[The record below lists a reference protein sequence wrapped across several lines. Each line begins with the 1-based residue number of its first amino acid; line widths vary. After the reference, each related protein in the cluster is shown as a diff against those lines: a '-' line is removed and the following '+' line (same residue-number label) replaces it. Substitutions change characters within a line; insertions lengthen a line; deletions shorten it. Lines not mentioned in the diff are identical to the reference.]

1 MGMNDTSNGAS
12 SSSGRLAKLSGVET
26 QYTNWL
32 AKLMLSRMW
41 ERQHNVA
48 MDPPRHIVN
57 TAKLLAGSFLPS
69 KIDRAAPIAAPI
81 FILGTPRCGSTLLQ
95 DLMSRHERIG
105 YITYGMDLV
114 QNPELFYAAHWLR
127 AKLGMDVKG
136 ERYLQDSIVVHGG
149 APAEA
154 MRFWG
159 TALKLDPHALTWPQ
173 RRASDFSADE
183 IRYVQDTIRHVLYC
197 FHSEGRDRF
206 LTKCPA
212 LLTEPL
218 LLQDIFPDA
227 RFIHLVRDGR
237 MVANS
242 LIKLYELQ
250 VKQDIAVN
258 HPVFKEGSHFIP
270 YPRVPGLE
278 GWMQEYGPRDLRTT
292 AHIWDSALNFV
303 EGVRPQLRN
312 FHEIRYEDLCA
323 EPERRIN
330 EVLAFCDLPP
340 PAADNAAFRERL
352 AQVGKVSHVNRYSG
366 FEEVERIASDNLRRY
381 GYL

>member
-1 MGMNDTSNGAS
+1 MGMNDTPAP
-12 SSSGRLAKLSGVET
+12 SSSGRLAAKKQIET
-26 QYTNWL
+26 QYSSWL
-32 AKLMLSRMW
+32 AKLLLSRMW

-48 MDPPRHIVN
+48 MDPPRHI
-57 TAKLLAGSFLPS
+57 TASARLLSKTFLPS
-69 KIDRAAPIAAPI
+69 KIDRTAPIKAPI

-95 DLMSRHERIG
+95 DLLCRHERVG
-105 YITYGMDLV
+105 YINYGMDLV
-114 QNPELFYAAHWLR
+114 QDPELFYAAHKMR
-127 AKLGMDVKG
+127 AALGLDVKG
-136 ERYLQDSIVVHGG
+136 ERYLQDSILVHGG

-159 TALKLDPHALTWPQ
+159 TALKLDPHLLTWPQ
-173 RRASDFSADE
+173 RCASDFTAAE
-183 IRYVQDTIRHVLYC
+183 IEFVQNTIRHVLYC
-197 FHSEGRDRF
+197 FRDEGRDRF

-227 RFIHLVRDGR
+227 KFIHLVRDGR

-250 VKQDIAVN
+250 VQQDIAVD
-258 HPVFKEGSHFIP
+258 HPVFKVDHFVP

-292 AHIWDSALNFV
+292 AHIWDSAV
-303 EGVRPQLRN
+303 RYIDGVRGQLRN

-323 EPERRIN
+323 EPARRID
-330 EVLAFCDLPP
+330 ELMAFCELPP
-340 PAADNAAFRERL
+340 VGPNNRALNERL
-352 AQVGKVSHVNRYSG
+352 AQVGSVSHVNRYSG
-366 FEEVERIASDNLRRY
+366 FEQVEAIAGDSLRRY
-381 GYL
+381 HYLQ

>member
-1 MGMNDTSNGAS
+1 MSTNDTPSTNP

-32 AKLMLSRMW
+32 AKLLLGPMW

-48 MDPPRHIVN
+48 MDPPRHIIN
-57 TAKLLAGSFLPS
+57 ATRMLARTFLPS
-69 KIDRAAPIAAPI
+69 RIDRDAPITAPI

-114 QNPELFYAAHWLR
+114 QDPELFYASQWLR
-127 AKLGMDVKG
+127 TTLNLDVKG
-136 ERYLQDSIVVHGG
+136 ERYLQDSILVHGG

-159 TALKLDPHALTWPQ
+159 TALKLEPHDLTWPQ
-173 RRASDFSADE
+173 RRASDFSE
-183 IRYVQDTIRHVLYC
+183 QEVRFVQDTIRHVLYC
-197 FHSEGRDRF
+197 FHKQGRDRF

-218 LLQDIFPDA
+218 LIQDIFPDA

-250 VKQDIAVN
+250 VQQDILVQ
-258 HPVFKEGSHFIP
+258 HPVFKDDHFVP

-278 GWMQEYGPRDLRTT
+278 GWMAEYGPRDLRTT
-292 AHIWDSALNFV
+292 AHIWDAAIRFID
-303 EGVRPQLRN
+303 GVRPQLKH

-323 EPERRIN
+323 EPERHVN
-330 EVLAFCDLPP
+330 ELLAFCDLPP

-352 AQVGKVSHVNRYSG
+352 GQVGKVSHVNRYSG
-366 FEEVERIASDNLRRY
+366 FETVEAIASDSLRRY

>member
-1 MGMNDTSNGAS
+1 MGTNDS
-12 SSSGRLAKLSGVET
+12 SSSAAAAASDRLAKRGEVATE
-26 QYTNWL
+26 YTNWL
-32 AKLMLSRMW
+32 ARLLLAPMW

-48 MDPPRHIVN
+48 MDPPRHIVG
-57 TAKLLAGSFLPS
+57 LARLMASTFLPS
-69 KIDRAAPIAAPI
+69 RIDRDRPIRAPI

-95 DLMSRHERIG
+95 DLLSKHERIG

-114 QNPELFYAAHWLR
+114 QQPELFYASQWLR
-127 AKLGMDVKG
+127 RTLNMDVKG
-136 ERYLQDSIVVHGG
+136 ERYLQDSILVHGG

-159 TALKLDPHALTWPQ
+159 QALKLEPHALTWEQ
-173 RRASDFSADE
+173 RRAGDFTEAE
-183 IRYVQDTIRHVLYC
+183 IRHVQDTIRHVLYC
-197 FHSEGRDRF
+197 FHDEGRDRF

-218 LLQDIFPDA
+218 LIQDIFPDA

-237 MVANS
+237 PVANS

-250 VKQDIAVN
+250 VQQDILVQ
-258 HPVFKEGSHFIP
+258 HPVFKDDHFIP

-278 GWMQEYGPRDLRTT
+278 GWMNEYGPRDLRTT
-292 AHIWDSALNFV
+292 ANIWNSAIDFVDS
-303 EGVRPQLRN
+303 VRPQLRH
-312 FHEIRYEDLCA
+312 FCEIRYEDLCA

-330 EVLAFCDLPP
+330 ELLEFCELPP
-340 PAADNAAFRERL
+340 PAADNQAFRERL
-352 AQVGKVSHVNRYSG
+352 ATVGKVGHVNRYGG
-366 FEEVERIASDNLRRY
+366 FEIVESIARRNLERY